1 MKLRLLLLFLF
12 PLLANAQDWAL
23 FPYGQRSFY
32 YNGDSTN
39 LLEFKQD
46 STVIIGETQHLYFNQ
61 RAPDPDLQNCFDEF
75 DDIDFETLELEWSGD
90 SILFYDYYFSET
102 PFYILLNKPVGT
114 SWVISNSYAGSA
126 WEEVI
131 ITYDSSNTENVF
143 TNIDSVKYFSFSV
156 DGGASG
162 EFSIDKVIFKL
173 SKSFGLLEYIP
184 FSTFLYP
191 TDCETCYK
199 THKLVGYILPT
210 DTAGIIIPKWSDYF
224 NYQPGDVLKWYW
236 TSDYSGTEGYWMD
249 TIISMEKNTDS
260 IVVTFTR
267 AGVLNK
273 YIYYR
278 EALEYCL
285 QAPNNSII
293 YAPRS
298 PHESSF
304 IDSYVFIV
312 GEIDYISIVQNY
324 SPFLYSQQRTLSSKY
339 LQDTLSCFI
348 DGPIDGAEG
357 FTFDTYRGLTGEFD
371 DSYFGLESTYL
382 IGSIIGGI
390 VWGDVSPVNIID
402 ALPQNKLLNFYP
414 NPASIE
420 ISINTVLEGNYNFHI
435 YSISGQTLGS
445 GKLKDNSINIEAL
458 NSGVFILELE
468 NEKEILMGRFIKL

>member
-1 MKLRLLLLFLF
+1 MF

-249 TIISMEKNTDS
+249 TIISMEK
-260 IVVTFTR
+260 IQ
-267 AGVLNK
+267 
-273 YIYYR
+273 I
-278 EALEYCL
+278 
-285 QAPNNSII
+285 
-293 YAPRS
+293 
-298 PHESSF
+298 
-304 IDSYVFIV
+304 
-312 GEIDYISIVQNY
+312 
-324 SPFLYSQQRTLSSKY
+324 
-339 LQDTLSCFI
+339 
-348 DGPIDGAEG
+348 
-357 FTFDTYRGLTGEFD
+357 
-371 DSYFGLESTYL
+371 
-382 IGSIIGGI
+382 
-390 VWGDVSPVNIID
+390 
-402 ALPQNKLLNFYP
+402 LL
-414 NPASIE
+414 
-420 ISINTVLEGNYNFHI
+420 
-435 YSISGQTLGS
+435 
-445 GKLKDNSINIEAL
+445 
-458 NSGVFILELE
+458 
-468 NEKEILMGRFIKL
+468 